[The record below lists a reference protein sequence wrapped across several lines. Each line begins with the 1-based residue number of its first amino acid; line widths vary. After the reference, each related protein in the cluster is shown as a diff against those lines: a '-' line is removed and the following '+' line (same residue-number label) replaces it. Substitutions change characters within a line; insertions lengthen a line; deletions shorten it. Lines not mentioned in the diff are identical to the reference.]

1 MNRMIFMFGV
11 LAAMAA
17 TGCTASTDESERDT
31 STGSSESEQTS
42 GEKTEQGTGPKDPT
56 VYRAIMSSTQEQPG
70 GDQSA
75 PGEPIPWNPGSSSSD
90 KKSDK

>member
-17 TGCTASTDESERDT
+17 TGCSASTDESERDT
-31 STGSSESEQTS
+31 SSTTSESDQTAA
-42 GEKTEQGTGPKDPT
+42 EKTSQSSGPKDPT

-70 GDQSA
+70 TEEAA
-75 PGEPIPWNPGSSSSD
+75 PGEPIPWNPGTSSD
-90 KKSDK
+90 KSSDK